1 MTRFVRAAALAAAG
15 VVLLSAC
22 GCGAGRA
29 VSAAPPVTDSAGT
42 AAPAYRLRAGDR
54 LDIRFLTD
62 ERASGEVPV
71 TPSGTVTLP
80 LAGDV
85 KAVGKTAE
93 ELAADIEA
101 AMAPYLLDPGVA
113 VTVIDVGPQPVF
125 VIGEVKEPGRV
136 DSSEPLTVSRAVASA
151 GGLLPSAQPAS
162 VMVVRTEGLDEPA
175 AYRVDLASVLSA
187 GDLAQDLELVPNDV
201 VYVPKSFIGNVGQ
214 FVTLFFDSI
223 IPAQLFY
230 LHGYD
235 MAHPEG
241 RWR

>member
-1 MTRFVRAAALAAAG
+1 
-15 VVLLSAC
+15 
-22 GCGAGRA
+22 
-29 VSAAPPVTDSAGT
+29 VTESAGT

-85 KAVGKTAE
+85 KAVGKTVE
-93 ELAADIEA
+93 ELAADIRA

-113 VTVIDVGPQPVF
+113 VTVIQVGIQPVF
-125 VIGEVKEPGRV
+125 VIGEVEKPGRV
-136 DSSEPLTVSRAVASA
+136 ESAGPLTVSRAVASA
-151 GGLLPSAQPAS
+151 GGLLRSAQPAS
-162 VMVVRTEGLDEPA
+162 VMVVRTEGVAEPT
-175 AYRVDLASVLSA
+175 AYRIDLASVLSA
-187 GDLAQDLELVPNDV
+187 DDLAQDLELVPNDV
-201 VYVPKSFIGNVGQ
+201 VYVPKSFIGNVGE
-214 FVTLFFDSI
+214 FVSFFFNSI

-235 MAHPEG
+235 MAHPGE
-241 RWR
+241 RWQ